1 LFGIE
6 KFDINITIILP
17 HCWVKIIMAER
28 NSKYSRR
35 MVALFWLAMVAIVIG
50 ALIYFQQIALLYVL
64 ATIALVALLLI
75 VGFADLENVGVERA
89 E

>member
-1 LFGIE
+1 
-6 KFDINITIILP
+6 
-17 HCWVKIIMAER
+17 MAEK

-35 MVALFWLAMVAIVIG
+35 VVALFWLAIVAVVIG

-75 VGFADLENVGVERA
+75 VGFADLENVGVDAA